1 MLIITRKPGERIMVG
16 DDVVLQVI
24 EIAGGSVRV
33 GIDAPRSTP
42 VYREEIWNA
51 VRRDSE
57 PEAGPG
63 TPVTELPAPRAGY
76 GPA

>member
-1 MLIITRKPGERIMVG
+1 LLIITRKPGERIMVG

-51 VRRDSE
+51 VRRE
-57 PEAGPG
+57 REAEAGPA
-63 TPVTELPAPRAGY
+63 TPAKELPAPRAGY